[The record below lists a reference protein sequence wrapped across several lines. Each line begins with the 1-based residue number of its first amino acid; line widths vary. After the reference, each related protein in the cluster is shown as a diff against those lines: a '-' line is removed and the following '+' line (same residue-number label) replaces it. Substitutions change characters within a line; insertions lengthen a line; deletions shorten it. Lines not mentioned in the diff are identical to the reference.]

1 MSNLL
6 ESNRI
11 FTNKEEKMTPKLQV
25 DTYTKFVLTVI
36 AFCLVFIC
44 LRDIRVF
51 PLLYGSTNDIVDVRI
66 KAIERAPEQTWD
78 PVAIDISDNLPVEV
92 ENTAAIPVEI
102 KNSPLPVDVKSVAVK
117 STLVPVEVKKEK

>member
-1 MSNLL
+1 
-6 ESNRI
+6 
-11 FTNKEEKMTPKLQV
+11 MTLKPQV

-36 AFCLVFIC
+36 ALCLVFIC

-66 KAIERAPEQTWD
+66 KAIQRAPGQTWD

-117 STLVPVEVKKEK
+117 STLVPVEVKQEK